1 MAVVGYRRR
10 FSPEFQ
16 PHLIDWLLRENETAA
31 FWCHTVVCI
40 IAFIQ
45 QGLNWKHEGAKTCV
59 LNHFMCEPQ
68 YKLTLFSFSCYSVTK
83 KPVTIQ
89 HAIYV
94 CAEIYEVQTHLLPPL
109 CILNSTFSMVIH
121 YLYIFFIFDTKLLC
135 VMLVVTHRASVVA
148 HFVNIWCQLIEILS
162 SLHC

>member
-10 FSPEFQ
+10 CSPEFQ

-83 KPVTIQ
+83 KPVRKQ
-89 HAIYV
+89 HVIYV
-94 CAEIYEVQTHLLPPL
+94 CAEIGEVQTHLLPPL
-109 CILNSTFSMVIH
+109 CILNSTFSMIFH
-121 YLYIFFIFDTKLLC
+121 YIYFFSKIKKLLC
-135 VMLVVTHRASVVA
+135 VVLVVTHRASVVA
-148 HFVNIWCQLIEILS
+148 HFVIIWCQLIEILS